1 MGTIPGWFHLAA
13 MKVPYTIA
21 LAGVRAL
28 ARVDYAVANKVTDGV
43 ADVAAWAYAHDAP
56 VMAETAV
63 RVLQTFDQLGGI
75 LIAIV
80 VWLAHHAHSQ

>member
-1 MGTIPGWFHLAA
+1 
-13 MKVPYTIA
+13 MKVPYVIA

-56 VMAETAV
+56 VVAEAAV
-63 RVLQTFDQLGGI
+63 RALQTFDQLGGF

-80 VWLAHHAHSQ
+80 VWLTHYVHSQ